1 MKNEA
6 GRVKCHCDHMTNF
19 AVLFSASGPK
29 RHDERNAMALSIIS
43 YVGCAI
49 SLVGLTLTLM
59 TYALFR
65 LVKVRCNVFCFSFLN
80 IFVKLRTN
88 KPCKAVNIASF
99 MFHRLLRTLKTHRC
113 SCHVD
118 F

>member
-29 RHDERNAMALSIIS
+29 KQDEKHAMALSIIS

-65 LVKVRCNVFCFSFLN
+65 S
-80 IFVKLRTN
+80 VKL
-88 KPCKAVNIASF
+88 F
-99 MFHRLLRTLKTHRC
+99 LLFFSKQFL
-113 SCHVD
+113 
-118 F
+118 

>member
-1 MKNEA
+1 MKNEG

-19 AVLFSASGPK
+19 AVLFSASGQK
-29 RHDERNAMALSIIS
+29 KHDEKHAMALSIIS

-65 LVKVRCNVFCFSFLN
+65 FVKAWWNFFSFSFLH
-80 IFVKLRTN
+80 
-88 KPCKAVNIASF
+88 SF
-99 MFHRLLRTLKTHRC
+99 
-113 SCHVD
+113 
-118 F
+118 

>member
-1 MKNEA
+1 MTYDAMRVKFEQLSEKKKSLSELILVQHVIAGGLGNWSDRGCKFAKNEA

-19 AVLFSASGPK
+19 AVLFSASGPRK
-29 RHDERNAMALSIIS
+29 HDEKNAMALSIIS

-65 LVKVRCNVFCFSFLN
+65 
-80 IFVKLRTN
+80 FVEVWWN
-88 KPCKAVNIASF
+88 F
-99 MFHRLLRTLKTHRC
+99 F
-113 SCHVD
+113 
-118 F
+118 

>member
-6 GRVKCHCDHMTNF
+6 GRVQCYCDHMTNF

-29 RHDERNAMALSIIS
+29 EHDDKHNMALSIIS

-65 LVKVRCNVFCFSFLN
+65 
-80 IFVKLRTN
+80 FVKFM
-88 KPCKAVNIASF
+88 KASHPQCDETFLSF
-99 MFHRLLRTLKTHRC
+99 ETV
-113 SCHVD
+113 S
-118 F
+118 

>member
-1 MKNEA
+1 MFTISIQFVISGGLGNWSDRGCKQVKNEA

-19 AVLFSASGPK
+19 AVLFSASGP
-29 RHDERNAMALSIIS
+29 RTHDDKHAMALSIIS

-65 LVKVRCNVFCFSFLN
+65 FVGFL
-80 IFVKLRTN
+80 
-88 KPCKAVNIASF
+88 
-99 MFHRLLRTLKTHRC
+99 
-113 SCHVD
+113 
-118 F
+118 